1 MNIEICKQFILWANI
16 GFTNQLLDEIRN
28 SEKNANFDILIKRL
42 DKYFDELRK
51 IFYGHGYEQTI

>member
-1 MNIEICKQFILWANI
+1 LNIEICKQFILWANI

-51 IFYGHGYEQTI
+51 IFYGHGNE